1 MGSGAL
7 YDQFVVFIQTH
18 RLDQLF
24 FAEVIPPALIVIMFG
39 MGLSLTLVDL
49 KRVIIM
55 PKAAAIGLTG
65 QLVFLPMLAFALIT
79 IIQPA
84 PVVAVGAIILAACP
98 GGVTSNAY
106 VFAARADIALSVML
120 TTIAS
125 IVTVFT
131 IPLLTMAALDFFMAD
146 EAALQLEF
154 WRTVW
159 TLAKLTILPVAAG
172 MTFNAIWPEKA
183 ARSVNVFRH
192 ISLALLIS
200 IVVVAVLGS
209 LQDFR
214 ENIAEAGMLAVALNI
229 TAMTTGYLAA
239 RLFRLSRLQSVTII
253 FEIGVQNL
261 ALATLVTLTLLN
273 RPDLFVFTIVYGLV
287 MKFTAI
293 SLLALA
299 PRLMAGERC

>member
-55 PKAAAIGLTG
+55 PKAVAIGLTG

-84 PVVAVGAIILAACP
+84 PVVAVGAVILAACP

-172 MTFNAIWPEKA
+172 MTFKAIWPERA
-183 ARSVNVFRH
+183 ARSLSIFRR
-192 ISLALLIS
+192 ISLALLIA

-214 ENIAEAGMLAVALNI
+214 QNIVQAGVLAVALNI
-229 TAMTTGYLAA
+229 TAMTIGFLAA
-239 RLFRLSRLQSVTII
+239 WLFGLSRIQCLTIT
-253 FEIGVQNL
+253 FEVGVQNL

-287 MKFTAI
+287 MKFTAL
-293 SLLALA
+293 SVLALA
-299 PRLMAGERC
+299 PRLMAAERS

>member
-172 MTFNAIWPEKA
+172 MTFKAIWPERA
-183 ARSVNVFRH
+183 ARNLSIFRR
-192 ISLALLIS
+192 ISLALLIA

-214 ENIAEAGMLAVALNI
+214 QNIVQAGVLAVALNI
-229 TAMTTGYLAA
+229 TAMTTGFLAA
-239 RLFRLSRLQSVTII
+239 WLLGLSRIQCLTIT
-253 FEIGVQNL
+253 FEVGVQNL
-261 ALATLVTLTLLN
+261 ALATVVTLTLLN

-287 MKFTAI
+287 MKFTAL
-293 SLLALA
+293 SVLALA
-299 PRLMAGERC
+299 PRLMAAERS